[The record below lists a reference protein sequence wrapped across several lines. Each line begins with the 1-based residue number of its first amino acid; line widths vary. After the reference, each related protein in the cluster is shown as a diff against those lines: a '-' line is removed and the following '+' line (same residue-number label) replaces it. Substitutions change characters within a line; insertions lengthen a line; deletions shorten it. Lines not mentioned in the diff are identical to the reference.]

1 MDVGAFT
8 SGLLT
13 GLREGVEAALILAII
28 CAYLAKTG
36 NKRHFPKIFL
46 GAGLAIALS
55 VILGISIYVTVGS
68 FQEPYEQLFEA
79 ATLILAAAVVTWMLF
94 WMRRQARSVRGEL
107 QAAVDRALDDGSAI
121 ALAFL
126 AFVAVIR
133 EGVETSLFLVG
144 QAASASAEGGEM
156 WVVAGAVIGLLIAA
170 VIGVGFYHGSR
181 RLNLATFFR
190 WTGVALVFIAAGLLS
205 HAVHELIEI
214 GVITVGTQTLFDLSA
229 ILPHDE
235 KGGSLVGQ
243 FLAALFGYTSTPEV
257 TTFVV
262 WLSYVVIV
270 LTLFLRPVKPASPV
284 SAPASAA
291 AASTKPAS
299 TEPASTGPVK
309 G

>member
-46 GAGLAIALS
+46 GAGLAIGLS
-55 VILGISIYVTVGS
+55 ILLGVGIYVTVGS

-79 ATLILAAAVVTWMLF
+79 ATLILAAGVVTWMLF

-107 QAAVDRALDDGSAI
+107 HAAVDRALDDGSAI

-144 QAASASAEGGEM
+144 QVASASAEGGEM
-156 WVVAGAVIGLLIAA
+156 WVVIGAIIGLLIAA

-214 GVITVGTQTLFDLSA
+214 GVITVGTQTLFDLSS

-235 KGGSLVGQ
+235 EGGSLLGQ

-270 LTLFLRPVKPASPV
+270 LTLFLRPVKPAPV
-284 SAPASAA
+284 SPAASAA
-291 AASTKPAS
+291 PTSVEPTS
-299 TEPASTGPVK
+299 TEPVK
-309 G
+309 S

>member
-36 NKRHFPKIFL
+36 NQRHFPKVFL
-46 GAGLAIALS
+46 GAGIAIALS
-55 VILGISIYVTVGS
+55 IMLGVGIYVTVGS
-68 FQEPYEQLFEA
+68 FEEPYEQLFEA
-79 ATLILAAAVVTWMLF
+79 TTLIVAAAVVTWMLF
-94 WMRRQARSVRGEL
+94 WMRRQARNVRGEL
-107 QAAVDRALDDGSAI
+107 HAAVDRALDDGSAI
-121 ALAFL
+121 ALALL

-144 QAASASAEGGEM
+144 QAASASAEGGQM
-156 WVVAGAVIGLLIAA
+156 WVVIGAVIGLLIAA

-214 GVITVGTQTLFDLSA
+214 GVITFGTQTLFDLSA

-235 KGGSLVGQ
+235 EGGSLIGQ

-257 TTFVV
+257 ATFVV
-262 WLSYVVIV
+262 WLTYVVVV
-270 LTLFLRPVKPASPV
+270 LTLFLRPVKV
-284 SAPASAA
+284 APAA
-291 AASTKPAS
+291 TPAS
-299 TEPASTGPVK
+299 TEPARG
-309 G
+309 